1 MRRPVPRRAAG
12 FTLIELLV
20 SVAILGIIVLYLLRS
35 FTVQHR
41 TYTVVD
47 ETTELQQNAR
57 AVADLLE
64 RDLRHAGL
72 MVPESGA
79 VCGVDST
86 SAPDMLFV
94 SDAEAILPGA
104 EKAADFGADLTVAT
118 TVAGSASETLVL
130 DGLVAE
136 PLPVRPAY
144 DTDNDGVADSDFRE
158 GAGVIV
164 TDLAEPDRGA
174 ACGVV
179 TDIPSATQITV
190 AWRSGALESAGT
202 DLVAIPAHAYLV
214 NVDGALERDGDV
226 LVENVDDFQVAYFFD
241 GDLDAQ
247 VDANEY
253 RGVSGVGYDPSDSA
267 IEENE
272 IREVRANLVLRTRFE
287 DPNWP
292 QGVFQNLENRAA
304 VAGTDGFRR
313 RVHTATVRLRNVGN
327 R

>member
-1 MRRPVPRRAAG
+1 MRGPLRRRRAG

-20 SVAILGIIVLYLLRS
+20 SVAMLCIIVVYLLRS

-41 TYTVVD
+41 TYTIVD
-47 ETTELQQNAR
+47 ETTELQQNLR
-57 AVADLLE
+57 AVSDLLE
-64 RDLRHAGL
+64 RDLRHAGM

-79 VCGVDST
+79 VCGVDAT
-86 SAPDMLFV
+86 GGPDVLFV
-94 SDAEAILPGA
+94 SDADAISPGT
-104 EKAADFGADLTVAT
+104 EKVADFGADTTAT
-118 TVAGSASETLVL
+118 TVAASATETLTV
-130 DGLVAE
+130 DGLAAE
-136 PLPVRPAY
+136 PSPLRYAY
-144 DTDNDGVADSDFRE
+144 DTDGDGVADSDFRE

-164 TDLAEPDRGA
+164 TDLDEPDRGA

-179 TDIPSATQITV
+179 TATTSTSITV
-190 AWRSGALESAGT
+190 DWRSGGLESAGT
-202 DLVAIPAHAYLV
+202 SLLVIPAHVYEV
-214 NVDGALERDGDV
+214 NADGALERDGDV

-241 GDLDAQ
+241 GDGDAL

-253 RGVSGVGYDPSDSA
+253 RGDAAVAYDASDAA

-272 IREVRANLVLRTRFE
+272 IREVRVNLVLRTRNE
-287 DPNWP
+287 DPTWT

-313 RVHTATVRLRNVGN
+313 RIHTATVRLRNVGN

>member
-1 MRRPVPRRAAG
+1 MRKRVLRRRAG
-12 FTLIELLV
+12 FTIIELLV
-20 SVAILGIIVLYLLRS
+20 SVAMLGIIMVYLLRS

-64 RDLRHAGL
+64 RDLRHAGML
-72 MVPESGA
+72 VAESGA
-79 VCGVDST
+79 VCGVDDT
-86 SAPDMLFV
+86 NGPDLLFV
-94 SDAEAILPGA
+94 SDTDAISPGT
-104 EKAADFGADLTVAT
+104 EKVADFGADTTAT
-118 TVAGSASETLVL
+118 TVAAATTETLDL

-136 PLPVRPAY
+136 PLPFRPAY
-144 DTDNDGVADSDFRE
+144 DTDGDGVADSDFRE

-164 TDLAEPDRGA
+164 TDLADPDRGA

-179 TDIPSATQITV
+179 DAIPSATELTV
-190 AWRSGALESAGT
+190 IWRSGGLESAGT
-202 DLVAIPAHAYLV
+202 DLVVIPAHVYEV
-214 NVDGALERDGDV
+214 NNAGALLRDGDV

-241 GDLDAQ
+241 GDGDAL

-253 RGVSGVGYDPSDSA
+253 RGVAGVAYDASDA
-267 IEENE
+267 AVEENE
-272 IREVRANLVLRTRFE
+272 IREVRVNLVLRTRFE
-287 DPNWP
+287 DPTWT
-292 QGVFQNLENRAA
+292 QGVFQNLENRTA

-313 RVHTATVRLRNVGN
+313 RIHTASVRLRNAGN

>member
-1 MRRPVPRRAAG
+1 MRGPRARRAG

-20 SVAILGIIVLYLLRS
+20 SVAMLGIIVVYLLRS

-47 ETTELQQNAR
+47 ETTEMQQNLR

-64 RDLRHAGL
+64 RDLRHAGM

-79 VCGVDST
+79 VCGVDAT
-86 SAPDMLFV
+86 DGPDVLFV
-94 SDAEAILPGA
+94 SDADAIEPGT
-104 EKAADFGADLTVAT
+104 EKVADFGADLTTAT
-118 TVAGSASETLVL
+118 TVADASTETLEL

-136 PLPVRPAY
+136 PAPLRAAY
-144 DTDNDGVADSDFRE
+144 DTDADGAADSDFRE

-164 TDLAEPDRGA
+164 TDLADPDLGA

-179 TDIPSATQITV
+179 DGIPSATEITV
-190 AWRSGALESAGT
+190 IWRSEGLEAAGT
-202 DLVAIPAHAYLV
+202 DLVAIPAHVYQVV
-214 NVDGALERDGDV
+214 NGALERDGNV

-241 GDLDAQ
+241 GDGDAL

-253 RGVSGVGYDPSDSA
+253 RGVTGVAYDPSDAA
-267 IEENE
+267 IEEDK
-272 IREVRANLVLRTRFE
+272 IREVRANLVLRSRFE
-287 DPNWP
+287 DPTWT

>member
-1 MRRPVPRRAAG
+1 MREPVRRAG

-20 SVAILGIIVLYLLRS
+20 SVAMLGIVVVYLLRS

-47 ETTELQQNAR
+47 ETTELQQNLR

-64 RDLRHAGL
+64 RDLRHAGM

-86 SAPDMLFV
+86 SAPDILFV
-94 SDAEAILPGA
+94 SDADAISPGT
-104 EKAADFGADLTVAT
+104 EKVADFGADTTAT
-118 TVAGSASETLVL
+118 TVAASTPEVL
-130 DGLVAE
+130 TVGGLVAE
-136 PLPVRPAY
+136 PSPFRAAY
-144 DTDNDGVADSDFRE
+144 DTDDDGVADSDFRE

-179 TDIPSATQITV
+179 EDSTSTSITV
-190 AWRSGALESAGT
+190 DWRSGGLESAGT
-202 DLVAIPAHAYLV
+202 DLIVIPAHVYEV
-214 NVDGALERDGDV
+214 NGNGALERDGDV

-241 GDLDAQ
+241 GDGDAL

-253 RGVSGVGYDPSDSA
+253 RGTGGVAYDASDGA
-267 IEENE
+267 VEENE
-272 IREVRANLVLRTRFE
+272 IREVRVNLVLRTRLE
-287 DPNWP
+287 DPTWT

-313 RVHTATVRLRNVGN
+313 RIHTASVRLRNTGN

>member
-1 MRRPVPRRAAG
+1 MREPVRRRAAG

-20 SVAILGIIVLYLLRS
+20 SVAMLGIIVVYLLRS

-64 RDLRHAGL
+64 RDLRHAGM

-79 VCGVDST
+79 VCGVDAT
-86 SAPDMLFV
+86 GGPDVLFV
-94 SDAEAILPGA
+94 SDADAISPGT
-104 EKAADFGADLTVAT
+104 EKVADFGADTTAT
-118 TVAGSASETLVL
+118 TVAAAASETLTMN
-130 DGLVAE
+130 GLVAE
-136 PLPVRPAY
+136 PAPPRPAY
-144 DTDNDGVADSDFRE
+144 DTDDDGVADSDFRE

-164 TDLAEPDRGA
+164 TDLGEPDRGA

-179 TDIPSATQITV
+179 TDIPNTTSIVV
-190 AWRSGALESAGT
+190 AWRSGGLESAGT
-202 DLVAIPAHAYLV
+202 DLVVIPAHVYEV
-214 NVDGALERDGDV
+214 NANGALERDGDV
-226 LVENVDDFQVAYFFD
+226 LVQNVDDFQVAYFFD
-241 GDLDAQ
+241 GDADAV

-253 RGVSGVGYDPSDSA
+253 RGVTGVAYDASDA
-267 IEENE
+267 AVEENE
-272 IREVRANLVLRTRFE
+272 IREVRVNLVLRTRLE
-287 DPNWP
+287 DPTWT

-304 VAGTDGFRR
+304 VVGTDGFRR
-313 RVHTATVRLRNVGN
+313 RIHTASVRLRNAGN

>member
-1 MRRPVPRRAAG
+1 MRKRVLRRRAG
-12 FTLIELLV
+12 FTIIELLV
-20 SVAILGIIVLYLLRS
+20 SVAMLGIIMVYLLRS

-57 AVADLLE
+57 AVADLIE
-64 RDLRHAGL
+64 RDLRHAGML
-72 MVPESGA
+72 VAESGA
-79 VCGVDST
+79 VCGVDAT
-86 SAPDMLFV
+86 GGPDILFV
-94 SDAEAILPGA
+94 SDADAISPGT
-104 EKAADFGADLTVAT
+104 EKVADFGADTTAT
-118 TVAGSASETLVL
+118 TVAAAATETLDV

-136 PLPVRPAY
+136 PSPPRPAY

-164 TDLAEPDRGA
+164 TDLADPDRGA

-179 TDIPSATQITV
+179 DDIPSATELTV
-190 AWRSGALESAGT
+190 IWRSEGLEAAGT
-202 DLVAIPAHAYLV
+202 DLVVIPAHVYEV
-214 NVDGALERDGDV
+214 NAQGALERDGDV
-226 LVENVDDFQVAYFFD
+226 LVQNVDDFQVAYFFD
-241 GDLDAQ
+241 GDGDAL

-253 RGVSGVGYDPSDSA
+253 RGVAGVAYDASDA
-267 IEENE
+267 AVEENE
-272 IREVRANLVLRTRFE
+272 IREVRVNLVLRTRFE
-287 DPNWP
+287 DSTWT

-313 RVHTATVRLRNVGN
+313 RIHTASVRLRNTGN